1 MYYIKSEST
10 SAVNEAVEIN
20 LLSSI
25 LTLYL
30 RVRTFSFTKDIVTK
44 KKRKIANDKALRK
57 SLKQASK
64 QKNEGT
70 KYILHVDN
78 IICHMIYGYIRINE
92 QILILSLNIF
102 FVLISLKGG
111 TIIKNA

>member
-1 MYYIKSEST
+1 MTSESNT
-10 SAVNEAVEIN
+10 AVSEGVEIN

-44 KKRKIANDKALRK
+44 IKRKIANDKALRK

-64 QKNEGT
+64 QK
-70 KYILHVDN
+70 
-78 IICHMIYGYIRINE
+78 
-92 QILILSLNIF
+92 
-102 FVLISLKGG
+102 
-111 TIIKNA
+111 